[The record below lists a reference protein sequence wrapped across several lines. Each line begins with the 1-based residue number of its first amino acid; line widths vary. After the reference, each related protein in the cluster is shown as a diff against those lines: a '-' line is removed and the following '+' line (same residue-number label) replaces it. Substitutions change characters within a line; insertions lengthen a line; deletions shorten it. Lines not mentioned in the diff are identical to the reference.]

1 MKWKAILFLA
11 LVFLLVF
18 VIYLTTLDRKVYY
31 LNLGD
36 EIATEDGNYGEW
48 IRDYIKSK
56 GKLEKY
62 VSEFSEE
69 DYRTTDLIR
78 DIEDNR
84 KVFSNGSNIALKN
97 ALIKADLVTLSI
109 GSNDIY
115 YKITTSSPRESY
127 EYMDQVLV
135 DLEHLLELVREYC
148 KEDIIMINYYNTYQ
162 ENYNE
167 IFDYMNDKLADLAN
181 VYEIQIIDIADIMC
195 DNTMEN
201 QQPNREQYEQIYN
214 RMKTIIDQQLFR

>member
-11 LVFLLVF
+11 FTFLLVF

-36 EIATEDGNYGEW
+36 EIAGGDGNYGDW
-48 IRDYIKSK
+48 IRDYLKSK

-62 VSEFSEE
+62 VSEFIEE

-78 DIEDNR
+78 AIEDNR
-84 KVFSNGSNIALKN
+84 KIYSNGMNIAFKN

-127 EYMDQVLV
+127 EYIDQVLV
-135 DLEHLLELVREYC
+135 DLERLLELMRAYC

-162 ENYNE
+162 EQYRE
-167 IFDYMNDKLADLAN
+167 IFDYMNEKLEDLGK
-181 VYEIQIIDIADIMC
+181 VYEIQIVDIRDIM
-195 DNTMEN
+195 DNNTMEN
-201 QQPNREQYEQIYN
+201 RLPTIEEYQQIYE
-214 RMKTIIDQQLFR
+214 RIQKVIDKNLFE

>member
-1 MKWKAILFLA
+1 MKWKAVLFLA
-11 LVFLLVF
+11 FVFLMVF

-36 EIATEDGNYGEW
+36 EVALTEDNYGQW
-48 IRDYIKSK
+48 IRDYLKFK

-78 DIEDNR
+78 DIEENR
-84 KVFSNGSNIALKN
+84 KVFSNKNNIALKN

-115 YKITTSSPRESY
+115 YKITTASPKESY
-127 EYMDQVLV
+127 EYIDQVLV
-135 DLEHLLELVREYC
+135 DLENLLELMREYC
-148 KEDIIMINYYNTYQ
+148 KEDIIMINYYNVYQ
-162 ENYNE
+162 EQYNE
-167 IFDYMNDKLADLAN
+167 IFDYMNDKLDDLAN
-181 VYEIQIIDIADIMC
+181 VYEIQIVDITDIMYG
-195 DNTMEN
+195 NTMEN
-201 QQPNREQYEQIYN
+201 RLPSSEQYEQIYN
-214 RMKTIIDQQLFR
+214 RMKKIIDEQLFQ

>member
-11 LVFLLVF
+11 FVFLLVF

-36 EIATEDGNYGEW
+36 EIALSDGNYGEW
-48 IRDYIKSK
+48 IRDYIKTK

-69 DYRTTDLIR
+69 DYRATDLIR
-78 DIEDNR
+78 AIEDNR
-84 KVFSNGSNIALKN
+84 KVFSNGNNITLKN

-115 YKITTSSPRESY
+115 YKITTASPKECY
-127 EYMDQVLV
+127 EYIDQVLV
-135 DLEHLLELVREYC
+135 DLEKLMELVREYC
-148 KEDIIMINYYNTYQ
+148 KEDIIMINYYNSYQ
-162 ENYNE
+162 ERYDE
-167 IFDYMNDKLADLAN
+167 IFTYINDKLQDLGN
-181 VYEIQIIDIADIMC
+181 VYEIQIVDITDIMNG
-195 DNTMEN
+195 NTMEN
-201 QQPNREQYEQIYN
+201 RLPSIEEYESIYN
-214 RMKTIIDQQLFR
+214 RMKDVIDKSLFH

>member
-11 LVFLLVF
+11 LVILFVF

-36 EIATEDGNYGEW
+36 EIAFSERNYGEW
-48 IRDYIKSK
+48 VCDYLKSK

-62 VSEFSEE
+62 VSEFSVK

-78 DIEDNR
+78 DIEENR
-84 KVFSNGSNIALKN
+84 KVFSNGNNIALKN

-109 GSNDIY
+109 GANDIY
-115 YKITTSSPRESY
+115 YKVTTASPRESY

-135 DLEHLLELVREYC
+135 DLEKLLELIREYC
-148 KEDIIMINYYNTYQ
+148 KEDIIMINYYNVY
-162 ENYNE
+162 EERYNE
-167 IFDYMNDKLADLAN
+167 IFDYMNDKLEDLAN
-181 VYEIQIIDIADIMC
+181 VYEIQIIDIKDIMYG
-195 DNTMEN
+195 NTMEDRLPTI
-201 QQPNREQYEQIYN
+201 QQYEQIYN
-214 RMKTIIDQQLFR
+214 RMENVINQQLLH

>member
-11 LVFLLVF
+11 FVILTVFI
-18 VIYLTTLDRKVYY
+18 IYLTTLDRKVYY

-36 EIATEDGNYGEW
+36 GISMEDGNYGTL

-56 GKLEKY
+56 NKLEKY
-62 VSEFSEE
+62 VSEFSDD

-84 KVFSNGSNIALKN
+84 KVFSNNANISLKN

-115 YKITTSSPRESY
+115 YKITTASPRESY

-135 DLEHLLELVREYC
+135 DLEKLLEIIREYC
-148 KEDIIMINYYNTYQ
+148 KEDIILVNYYNCYQ
-162 ENYNE
+162 NNYDE
-167 IFDYMNDKLADLAN
+167 IFDYMNDKLADLALIYDMEVVN
-181 VYEIQIIDIADIMC
+181 IRNIMKG
-195 DNTMEN
+195 NTMEN
-201 QQPNREQYEQIYN
+201 RLPTAKQYEAIYEQ
-214 RMKTIIDQQLFR
+214 MKQVIDERIFR

>member
-1 MKWKAILFLA
+1 MKWKAVLFLA
-11 LVFLLVF
+11 FVFLMVF

-36 EIATEDGNYGEW
+36 EVALTEDNYGQW
-48 IRDYIKSK
+48 IRDYLKFK

-78 DIEDNR
+78 DIEENR
-84 KVFSNGSNIALKN
+84 KVFSNKNNIALKN

-115 YKITTSSPRESY
+115 YKITTASPKESY
-127 EYMDQVLV
+127 EYIDQVLV
-135 DLEHLLELVREYC
+135 DLENLLELMREYC
-148 KEDIIMINYYNTYQ
+148 KEDIIMINYYNVYQ
-162 ENYNE
+162 EQYNE
-167 IFDYMNDKLADLAN
+167 IFDYMNDKLDDLAN
-181 VYEIQIIDIADIMC
+181 VYEIQIVDITDIMYG
-195 DNTMEN
+195 NTMEN
-201 QQPNREQYEQIYN
+201 RLPSSEQYEQIYN
-214 RMKTIIDQQLFR
+214 RMKKIIDAQLFQ

>member
-1 MKWKAILFLA
+1 MKWKVILFLA

-36 EIATEDGNYGEW
+36 EIALTDGNYGDL
-48 IRDYIKSK
+48 IQNYLKSK

-78 DIEDNR
+78 AIEDNR
-84 KVFSNGSNIALKN
+84 KLFSNGNNITLKN

-115 YKITTSSPRESY
+115 YKITTASPKECY
-127 EYMDQVLV
+127 EYIDQVLV
-135 DLEHLLELVREYC
+135 DLEKLMELIRQYC
-148 KEDIIMINYYNTYQ
+148 KEDIIMINYYNSYQ
-162 ENYNE
+162 ERYNE
-167 IFDYMNDKLADLAN
+167 IFFYINDKLQDLGN
-181 VYEIQIIDIADIMC
+181 VYEIQIVDITDIMKE
-195 DNTMEN
+195 NTMD
-201 QQPNREQYEQIYN
+201 NRLPSIEEYESIYQ
-214 RMKTIIDQQLFR
+214 RMKNVIEDRMFQ

>member
-1 MKWKAILFLA
+1 MKWKVILFLA

-36 EIATEDGNYGEW
+36 EIALTDGNYGDL
-48 IRDYIKSK
+48 IQNYLKSK

-78 DIEDNR
+78 AIEDNR
-84 KVFSNGSNIALKN
+84 KLFSNGNNITLKN

-115 YKITTSSPRESY
+115 YKITTASPKECY
-127 EYMDQVLV
+127 EYIDQVLV
-135 DLEHLLELVREYC
+135 DLEKLMELIRQYC
-148 KEDIIMINYYNTYQ
+148 KEDIIMINYYNSYQ
-162 ENYNE
+162 ERYNE
-167 IFDYMNDKLADLAN
+167 IFFYINDKLQNLGN
-181 VYEIQIIDIADIMC
+181 VYEIQIVDITDIMKE
-195 DNTMEN
+195 NTMD
-201 QQPNREQYEQIYN
+201 NRLPSIEEYESIYQ
-214 RMKTIIDQQLFR
+214 RMKNVIEDRMFQ